1 MRYLL
6 KIYDPETKEL
16 SDVTVILGK
25 ISLREML
32 ANGGSIGGLFV

>member
-1 MRYLL
+1 LVED
-6 KIYDPETKEL
+6 YDPETKEL
-16 SDVTVILGK
+16 SDITAILGK